1 MAGPDY
7 VDGPTHAA
15 AVSARGPLPAAGLGE
30 LAADAAADV
39 RHFLRNP
46 RERPTPGKDPALRA

>member
-1 MAGPDY
+1 
-7 VDGPTHAA
+7 
-15 AVSARGPLPAAGLGE
+15 VSARGPLPAAGLGE